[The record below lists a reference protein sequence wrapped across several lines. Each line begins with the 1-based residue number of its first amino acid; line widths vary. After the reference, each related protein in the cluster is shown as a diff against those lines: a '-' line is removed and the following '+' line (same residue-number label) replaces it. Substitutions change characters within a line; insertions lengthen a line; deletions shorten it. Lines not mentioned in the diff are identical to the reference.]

1 MKSDS
6 RGSSETFAPGAEPA
20 NRRHCMNMHL
30 QVLLPTQI
38 LVNTDVLKVI
48 AEAENGSF
56 CLLPRHIDMV
66 AALAPG
72 ILSYTT
78 YDGREE
84 FLGTDEG
91 ILVKNGPE
99 VLVSVRD
106 AVRGPALGLLKQTI
120 FARFHSLDE
129 RERRAR
135 SALARLEADFVRR
148 FFELGE

>member
-1 MKSDS
+1 
-6 RGSSETFAPGAEPA
+6 
-20 NRRHCMNMHL
+20 MNMHL
-30 QVLLPTQI
+30 RVLLPTQI
-38 LVNTDVLKVI
+38 LVNTEVLKVI

-56 CLLPRHIDMV
+56 CLLPRHIDLV

-78 YDGREE
+78 DDGREE

-106 AVRGPALGLLKQTI
+106 AVRGPDLGLLKQTI
-120 FARFHSLDE
+120 SARFHSLDE

-148 FFELGE
+148 FIELDE

>member
-1 MKSDS
+1 
-6 RGSSETFAPGAEPA
+6 
-20 NRRHCMNMHL
+20 MNIHL
-30 QVLLPTQI
+30 RVLLPTQI
-38 LVNTDVLKVI
+38 LVNTNVLKVI

-78 YDGREE
+78 HDGREE

-106 AVRGPALGLLKQTI
+106 AVRGPDLGLLKQTI
-120 FARFHSLDE
+120 SARFHSLDE

-148 FFELGE
+148 FIELDE

>member
-1 MKSDS
+1 
-6 RGSSETFAPGAEPA
+6 
-20 NRRHCMNMHL
+20 MN
-30 QVLLPTQI
+30 TE
-38 LVNTDVLKVI
+38 VLKVI

-78 YDGREE
+78 HDGREE

-106 AVRGPALGLLKQTI
+106 AVRGPDLGLLKQTI
-120 FARFHSLDE
+120 SARFHSLDE

-148 FFELGE
+148 FIELDE